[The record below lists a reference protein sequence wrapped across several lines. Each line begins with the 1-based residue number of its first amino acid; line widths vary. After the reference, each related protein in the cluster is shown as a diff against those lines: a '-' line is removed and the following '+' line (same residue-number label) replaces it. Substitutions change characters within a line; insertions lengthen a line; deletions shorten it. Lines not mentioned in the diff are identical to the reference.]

1 MRVLFYVQTLMSNG
15 KINSS
20 AKIDISVHKEYL
32 GVLTEWG
39 K

>member
-1 MRVLFYVQTLMSNG
+1 MRVFFYVHTLMSNG

-20 AKIDISVHKEYL
+20 VKIDISVHKEYL
-32 GVLTEWG
+32 EVLTEWD